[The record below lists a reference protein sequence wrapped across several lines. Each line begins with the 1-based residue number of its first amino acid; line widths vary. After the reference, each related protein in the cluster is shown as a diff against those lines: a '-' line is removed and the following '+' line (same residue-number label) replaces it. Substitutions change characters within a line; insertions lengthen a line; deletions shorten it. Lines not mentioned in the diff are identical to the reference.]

1 MDSLV
6 FTMQM
11 QEIVLTL
18 SAAKASK
25 KDGKGNV
32 YVKMFCSYLIVGEL
46 GVLSSYNNQKI
57 IQTDRY

>member
-1 MDSLV
+1 
-6 FTMQM
+6 MQM